1 MFGCMKFDDWFNY
14 NLFFETIM
22 RKSKQKCKST
32 REPPLLANSR
42 EARKRSKQDVVHRMV
57 MASLDRKTRGDVY
70 IDDKKPLMMPFLFA
84 HG

>member
-1 MFGCMKFDDWFNY
+1 MA
-14 NLFFETIM
+14 
-22 RKSKQKCKST
+22 KSKQQHKST
-32 REPPLLANSR
+32 REPKLSANIRASS
-42 EARKRSKQDVVHRMV
+42 KRAKQDVVHRMV